1 MKQQRVSIKMKLL
14 GTILPVVLA
23 IVMGLVSISYIVSR
37 NIITE
42 SAKNLLNTSI
52 ENQANQIEGWLNEN
66 LAAFQIV
73 KHTVEQTN
81 PNQEALQEMLNQY
94 YNYNSNYPQGIYIAD
109 ENGGVMVA
117 KQYEGTIE
125 NPTNT
130 IWYKDGLTRVN
141 MGFTDSYTNA
151 NGVAVISASGIL
163 NDGTDTVK
171 VIASELPLERIGIMV
186 NSFIE
191 MEDAEAFLVN
201 SMDGSIIA
209 HRDSS
214 LISKKLG
221 NLNDTFLQQVEE
233 YLLAGTYDTI
243 EIDGKMTAFSS
254 LTGTDWT
261 LVSYIPVETIYA
273 GVDKIRTIMFGIALC
288 SLPIL
293 AILIE
298 RMVHIVISPVK
309 ELTKV
314 ITSMTEGDFTVAIR
328 TKNYDEIGIMSHS
341 VEKFIQTMRNM
352 IHSIRGVSDKLY
364 AEANNSYTTSGTMYE
379 ASKIQSESMRDLSR
393 TVEQLS
399 VSVNEISQNAT
410 SLALAVSDAK
420 SNGTQVSVKMEET
433 VQVSQKGKKE
443 IQNVGS
449 AMQTIVQSVK
459 KLQEAIDKVGKASR
473 EITSITGVIGNIA
486 EETNLL
492 SLNASIEAARAG
504 EAGRGFAV
512 VASEIGQL
520 AQHSADSVGDIEK
533 LISEVNTLI
542 KDVVGQA
549 EDSME
554 NINQS
559 SAMIQKAEETFDIIF
574 RNIDMV
580 GSLVQEMIEK
590 VDEVDE
596 VATNVAAISEE
607 QAASSE
613 EILITAE
620 NMAVQAEKI
629 TKNSQIVA
637 DGASELT
644 ESAQQLTKEVDNFKV
659 EKGEA

>member
-1 MKQQRVSIKMKLL
+1 MKQQKISIKMKLL
-14 GTILPVVLA
+14 GTILPVVLV
-23 IVMGLVSISYIVSR
+23 IVIGLVAISYLVSKD
-37 NIITE
+37 IITE

-66 LAAFQIV
+66 LSAFQIV
-73 KHTVEQTN
+73 KHTLEQTN
-81 PNQEALQEMLNQY
+81 PDKEDLQEMLNQY

-109 ENGGVMVA
+109 ENGEVMVA
-117 KQYEGTIE
+117 GQYEGTIN
-125 NPTNT
+125 NPTST
-130 IWYKDGLTRVN
+130 IWYQDGLTRVN
-141 MGFTDSYTNA
+141 MGFTDAYTNA
-151 NGVAVISASGIL
+151 NGVAVIGASGIL
-163 NDGTDTVK
+163 NDGTDTIK

-201 SMDGSIIA
+201 SMDGTIIA

-221 NLNDTFLQQVEE
+221 TINDTFMQQVEE
-233 YLLAGTYDTI
+233 HLLRGNYDTV
-243 EIDGKMTAFSS
+243 EMDGKMTAFSS

-288 SLPIL
+288 SLPLL

-314 ITSMTEGDFTVAIR
+314 ITSMTEGDFTVEIK
-328 TKNYDEIGIMSHS
+328 TKNYDEIGTMSQS

-364 AEANNSYTTSGTMYE
+364 EEANHSYTASETMYE
-379 ASKIQSESMRDLSR
+379 ASKIQSESMRELSK

-399 VSVNEISQNAT
+399 LSVNEISQNAT

-433 VQVSQKGKKE
+433 VHVSQKGKNE
-443 IQNVGS
+443 IQNVGN
-449 AMQTIVQSVK
+449 AMQMIVQSVK
-459 KLQEAIDKVGKASR
+459 KLQEAIDKVGKASK
-473 EITSITGVIGNIA
+473 EITSITGVIGDIA

-504 EAGRGFAV
+504 EAGKGFAV
-512 VASEIGQL
+512 VASEIGKL
-520 AQHSADSVGDIEK
+520 AQHSGDSVKNIEE

-549 EDSME
+549 EDSMK
-554 NINQS
+554 NIHQS

-574 RNIDMV
+574 GNIDMV
-580 GSLVQEMIEK
+580 GTLVQEMIEK
-590 VDEVDE
+590 VEEVDG

-613 EILITAE
+613 EILTTAE
-620 NMAVQAEKI
+620 NMAIQAEKI
-629 TKNSQIVA
+629 TKNSQMVA
-637 DGASELT
+637 DGASQLT
-644 ESAQQLTKEVDNFKV
+644 ESAQQLTREVDNFKV
-659 EKGEA
+659 EKGEL

>member
-1 MKQQRVSIKMKLL
+1 MKQQKISIKMKLL
-14 GTILPVVLA
+14 GTILPVVLV
-23 IVMGLVSISYIVSR
+23 IVIGLVAISYLVSKD
-37 NIITE
+37 IITE

-66 LAAFQIV
+66 LSAFQIV
-73 KHTVEQTN
+73 KHTLEQTN
-81 PNQEALQEMLNQY
+81 PDKEDLQEMLNQY

-109 ENGGVMVA
+109 ENGEVMVA
-117 KQYEGTIE
+117 GQYEGTIN
-125 NPTNT
+125 NPTST
-130 IWYKDGLTRVN
+130 IWYQDGLTRVN
-141 MGFTDSYTNA
+141 MGFTDAYTNA
-151 NGVAVISASGIL
+151 NGVAVIGASGIL
-163 NDGTDTVK
+163 NDGTDTIK

-201 SMDGSIIA
+201 SMDGTIIA

-214 LISKKLG
+214 LISQKLG
-221 NLNDTFLQQVEE
+221 TINDTFMQQVEE
-233 YLLAGTYDTI
+233 HLLRGNYDTV
-243 EIDGKMTAFSS
+243 EMDGKMTAFSS

-288 SLPIL
+288 SLPLL

-314 ITSMTEGDFTVAIR
+314 ITSMTEGDFTVEIK
-328 TKNYDEIGIMSHS
+328 TKNYDEIGTMSQS

-364 AEANNSYTTSGTMYE
+364 EEANNSYTTSETMYE
-379 ASKIQSESMRDLSR
+379 ASKIQSESMRELSK

-399 VSVNEISQNAT
+399 LSVNEISQNAT

-433 VQVSQKGKKE
+433 VHVSQKGKNE
-443 IQNVGS
+443 IQNVGN
-449 AMQTIVQSVK
+449 AMQMIVQSVK
-459 KLQEAIDKVGKASR
+459 KLQEAIDKVGKASK
-473 EITSITGVIGNIA
+473 EITSITGVIGDIA

-512 VASEIGQL
+512 VADEIRTLADQSKEAANEIGGI
-520 AQHSADSVGDIEK
+520 VGK
-533 LISEVNTLI
+533 
-542 KDVVGQA
+542 
-549 EDSME
+549 
-554 NINQS
+554 
-559 SAMIQKAEETFDIIF
+559 IQKQTDLTVEAANRAGAIVASQNEALDSTLQAFHKVNDRVKQMADNLGKITEGMEYMEGSRKETVNAIMSISAVAEETSANVAQVDDNTKIQQT
-574 RNIDMV
+574 
-580 GSLVQEMIEK
+580 LVNDLKQSVELLSEKARQMEEK
-590 VDEVDE
+590 VSV
-596 VATNVAAISEE
+596 
-607 QAASSE
+607 
-613 EILITAE
+613 L
-620 NMAVQAEKI
+620 
-629 TKNSQIVA
+629 
-637 DGASELT
+637 
-644 ESAQQLTKEVDNFKV
+644 KV
-659 EKGEA
+659 E

>member
-1 MKQQRVSIKMKLL
+1 MKQHRISIKMKLL
-14 GTILPVVLA
+14 GTILPVVLV
-23 IVMGLVSISYIVSR
+23 IVIGLVAISYIVSK

-66 LAAFQIV
+66 LSVFQIV
-73 KHTVEQTN
+73 KHTLEQTN
-81 PNQEALQEMLNQY
+81 PDKKDLQEMLNQY

-109 ENGGVMVA
+109 ETGEVMVA
-117 KQYEGTIE
+117 KQYEGTIK

-141 MGFTDSYTNA
+141 MGFTDAYTNA

-163 NDGTDTVK
+163 NDGTDTIK
-171 VIASELPLERIGIMV
+171 VIAAELPLERISIMV

-201 SMDGSIIA
+201 SMDGAIIA

-214 LISKKLG
+214 FISKKLG
-221 NLNDTFLQQVEE
+221 DLNDTFMQQVEKH
-233 YLLAGTYDTI
+233 LLNGMYDTI

-273 GVDKIRTIMFGIALC
+273 GVDKIRTIMFGVALC

-314 ITSMTEGDFTVAIR
+314 ITSMTEGDFTVEIK
-328 TKNYDEIGIMSHS
+328 TKHYDEIGIMSQS
-341 VEKFIQTMRNM
+341 VEKFVQTMRNM

-364 AEANNSYTTSGTMYE
+364 EEANNSHTTSGTMYE
-379 ASKIQSESMRDLSR
+379 ASKIQSESMRELSK

-399 VSVNEISQNAT
+399 LSVNEISQNAT

-433 VQVSQKGKKE
+433 VQVSQKGKNE
-443 IQNVGS
+443 IQNVGN
-449 AMQTIVQSVK
+449 AMQLIVQSVK
-459 KLQEAIDKVGKASR
+459 KLQEAIDKVGKASK
-473 EITSITGVIGNIA
+473 EITSITGVIGDIA

-520 AQHSADSVGDIEK
+520 AQHSANSVKNIEE
-533 LISEVNTLI
+533 LISEVNALI

-549 EDSME
+549 EDSMK

-559 SAMIQKAEETFDIIF
+559 SAMIQKAEETFDVIF
-574 RNIDMV
+574 GNIDMV
-580 GSLVQEMIEK
+580 GTLVQEMIEK
-590 VDEVDE
+590 VEEVDG

-613 EILITAE
+613 EILMTAE
-620 NMAVQAEKI
+620 NMATQAEKI
-629 TKNSQIVA
+629 TQNSQMVA
-637 DGASELT
+637 DGASQLT
-644 ESAQQLTKEVDNFKV
+644 ESAQQLTREVDNFKV
-659 EKGEA
+659 EKGEL

>member
-1 MKQQRVSIKMKLL
+1 MKQQRISIKMKLL

-23 IVMGLVSISYIVSR
+23 IVLGLVSISYVVSR
-37 NIITE
+37 DIITE

-66 LAAFQIV
+66 LAMFQIV

-81 PNQEALQEMLNQY
+81 PDKEALQEMLNQY

-109 ENGGVMVA
+109 ENGEVMLA
-117 KQYEGTIE
+117 EQYAGTIA
-125 NPTNT
+125 NPKNT

-141 MGFTDSYTNA
+141 MGFTDAYTNA

-163 NDGTDTVK
+163 NDGTDTIK
-171 VIASELPLERIGIMV
+171 VIAAELPLERISIMV

-221 NLNDTFLQQVEE
+221 NVSGDFMQQVEKH
-233 YLLAGTYDTI
+233 LLNGTYDTI
-243 EIDGKMTAFSS
+243 EIDGKMTAFSD

-288 SLPIL
+288 SLPLL

-314 ITSMTEGDFTVAIR
+314 ITSMTEGDFTVAIK
-328 TKNYDEIGIMSHS
+328 TKNYDEIGTMSQS

-364 AEANNSYTTSGTMYE
+364 EEANNSYTTSGTMYE

-410 SLALAVSDAK
+410 ALAMAVSDAK
-420 SNGTQVSVKMEET
+420 ENGTQVSVKMKET
-433 VQVSQKGKKE
+433 VQVSQKGKNE
-443 IQNVGS
+443 IQNVGN

-459 KLQEAIDKVGKASR
+459 KLQEAIDKVGKASK

-520 AQHSADSVGDIEK
+520 AQHSADSVKNIEE

-549 EDSME
+549 EDSMK
-554 NINQS
+554 NITQS
-559 SAMIQKAEETFDIIF
+559 SAMIQKAEETFDDIF
-574 RNIDMV
+574 GNIDRV
-580 GSLVQEMIEK
+580 GTLVQEMIKK

-620 NMAVQAEKI
+620 NMAAQAEKI
-629 TKNSQIVA
+629 TQNSQSVA
-637 DGASELT
+637 DGASQLT

>member
-1 MKQQRVSIKMKLL
+1 MKQQKISIKMKLL
-14 GTILPVVLA
+14 GTILPVVLV
-23 IVMGLVSISYIVSR
+23 IVTGLVAISYLVSR
-37 NIITE
+37 DIIRE

-66 LAAFQIV
+66 LSAFQIV
-73 KHTVEQTN
+73 KHTLEQTN
-81 PNQEALQEMLNQY
+81 PAKEDLQEILNQY

-109 ENGGVMVA
+109 ENGTVMVA
-117 KQYEGTIE
+117 SQYEGAMT
-125 NPTNT
+125 NPTKT
-130 IWYKDGLTRVN
+130 IWYTDGLTRVN
-141 MGFTDSYTNA
+141 MGFTDAYTNE

-163 NDGTDTVK
+163 NDGTDTIK
-171 VIASELPLERIGIMV
+171 VMSADLPLERISIMV

-201 SMDGSIIA
+201 RMDGAIIA
-209 HRDSS
+209 HRENS

-221 NLNDTFLQQVEE
+221 ELNDDFMRQVEVQ
-233 YLLAGTYDTI
+233 LLEGTYDTV

-254 LTGTDWT
+254 LLGTDWT

-273 GVDKIRTIMFGIALC
+273 DVDKIRMIMFGVALC

-298 RMVHIVISPVK
+298 RMVHMVISPVK

-314 ITSMTEGDFTVAIR
+314 ITSMTNGDFTVEIT
-328 TKNYDEIGIMSHS
+328 TKHQDEIGTMSQS

-352 IHSIRGVSDKLY
+352 IYSIRGVSDKLY
-364 AEANNSYTTSGTMYE
+364 EEANNSHVTSNTMYD
-379 ASKIQSESMRDLSR
+379 ASKIQSESMRELSK
-393 TVEQLS
+393 TVEQISL
-399 VSVNEISQNAT
+399 SVNEISQNAT

-420 SNGTQVSVKMEET
+420 SNGSQVSVKMEET
-433 VQVSQKGKKE
+433 VEVSQKGKKE

-449 AMQTIVQSVK
+449 AMQVIVQSVE
-459 KLQEAIDKVGKASR
+459 KLQGAIDKVGKASR
-473 EITSITGVIGNIA
+473 EITSITEVIGDIA

-520 AQHSADSVGDIEK
+520 AQHSADSVRNIEE
-533 LISEVNTLI
+533 LISEVNMLVEA
-542 KDVVGQA
+542 VVGQA
-549 EDSME
+549 EDSMK
-554 NINQS
+554 NINES
-559 SAMIQKAEETFDIIF
+559 SEMIRKAESTFDVIF
-574 RNIDMV
+574 GNIDTV
-580 GSLVQEMIEK
+580 GSLVQQMMEK
-590 VDEVDE
+590 VEQVDE

-613 EILITAE
+613 EILMTAE

-629 TKNSQIVA
+629 TQNSQIVA
-637 DGASELT
+637 DGASQLT
-644 ESAQQLTKEVDNFKV
+644 DSAQQLTREVDKFKV
-659 EKGEA
+659 EKGEC

>member
-1 MKQQRVSIKMKLL
+1 MKQQRISIKMKLL

-23 IVMGLVSISYIVSR
+23 IVLGLVSISYVVSR
-37 NIITE
+37 DIITE

-66 LAAFQIV
+66 LAMFQIV

-81 PNQEALQEMLNQY
+81 PDKEALQEMLNQY

-109 ENGGVMVA
+109 ENGEVMLA
-117 KQYEGTIE
+117 EQYAGTIA
-125 NPTNT
+125 NPKNT

-141 MGFTDSYTNA
+141 MGFTDAYTNA

-163 NDGTDTVK
+163 NDGTDTIK
-171 VIASELPLERIGIMV
+171 VIAAELPLERISIMV

-221 NLNDTFLQQVEE
+221 NVSGDFMQQVEKH
-233 YLLAGTYDTI
+233 LLNGTYDTI
-243 EIDGKMTAFSS
+243 EIDGKMTAFSD

-288 SLPIL
+288 SLPLL

-314 ITSMTEGDFTVAIR
+314 ITSMTEGDFTVAIK
-328 TKNYDEIGIMSHS
+328 TKNYDEIGTMSQS

-364 AEANNSYTTSGTMYE
+364 EEANNSYTTSGTMYE

-410 SLALAVSDAK
+410 ALAMAVSDAK
-420 SNGTQVSVKMEET
+420 ENGTQVSVKMKET
-433 VQVSQKGKKE
+433 VQVSQKGKNE
-443 IQNVGS
+443 IQNV
-449 AMQTIVQSVK
+449 
-459 KLQEAIDKVGKASR
+459 
-473 EITSITGVIGNIA
+473 
-486 EETNLL
+486 
-492 SLNASIEAARAG
+492 
-504 EAGRGFAV
+504 
-512 VASEIGQL
+512 
-520 AQHSADSVGDIEK
+520 
-533 LISEVNTLI
+533 
-542 KDVVGQA
+542 
-549 EDSME
+549 
-554 NINQS
+554 
-559 SAMIQKAEETFDIIF
+559 
-574 RNIDMV
+574 
-580 GSLVQEMIEK
+580 
-590 VDEVDE
+590 
-596 VATNVAAISEE
+596 
-607 QAASSE
+607 
-613 EILITAE
+613 
-620 NMAVQAEKI
+620 
-629 TKNSQIVA
+629 
-637 DGASELT
+637 
-644 ESAQQLTKEVDNFKV
+644 NF
-659 EKGEA
+659 

>member
-1 MKQQRVSIKMKLL
+1 MKQQKISIKMKLL
-14 GTILPVVLA
+14 GTILPVVLV
-23 IVMGLVSISYIVSR
+23 IVIGLVTISYLVSR

-66 LAAFQIV
+66 LSAFQIV
-73 KHTVEQTN
+73 KHTLEQTN
-81 PNQEALQEMLNQY
+81 PNKEDLQEMLNQY

-109 ENGGVMVA
+109 EQGGVMVA
-117 KQYEGTIE
+117 EQYEGTIK

-141 MGFTDSYTNA
+141 MGFTDAYTNA
-151 NGVAVISASGIL
+151 NGVAVIGASGIL
-163 NDGTDTVK
+163 NDGTDTIK
-171 VIASELPLERIGIMV
+171 VIAAELPLERIGIMV

-191 MEDAEAFLVN
+191 MEEAEAFLVN
-201 SMDGSIIA
+201 SMDGAIIA

-214 LISKKLG
+214 FISKKLG
-221 NLNDTFLQQVEE
+221 DFNDNFMQQVEE
-233 YLLAGTYDTI
+233 QLLLGTYDTI

-273 GVDKIRTIMFGIALC
+273 GVNKIRTIMFGVALC
-288 SLPIL
+288 SLPLL

-314 ITSMTEGDFTVAIR
+314 ITSMTDGDFTVEIK
-328 TKNYDEIGIMSHS
+328 TKHYDEIGSMSQS

-352 IHSIRGVSDKLY
+352 IHSIRGVSDQLY
-364 AEANNSYTTSGTMYE
+364 EEANHSYTVSETMYE
-379 ASKIQSESMRDLSR
+379 ASKIQSESMKELSK

-399 VSVNEISQNAT
+399 LSVNEISQNAT

-420 SNGTQVSVKMEET
+420 SNGIQVSAKMEET
-433 VQVSQKGKKE
+433 VQVSQKGKNE
-443 IQNVGS
+443 IQNVGN
-449 AMQTIVQSVK
+449 AMQMIVQSVK
-459 KLQEAIDKVGKASR
+459 KLQEAIDKVGKASS
-473 EITSITGVIGNIA
+473 EITSITGVIGDIA

-504 EAGRGFAV
+504 EAGKGFAV
-512 VASEIGQL
+512 VASEIGKL
-520 AQHSADSVGDIEK
+520 AQHSGDSVKNIEE

-549 EDSME
+549 EDSMK
-554 NINQS
+554 NIHQS

-574 RNIDMV
+574 GNIDMV
-580 GSLVQEMIEK
+580 GTLVQEMIEK
-590 VDEVDE
+590 VEEVDG

-613 EILITAE
+613 EILTTAE
-620 NMAVQAEKI
+620 SMATQAEKI
-629 TKNSQIVA
+629 TKNSQTVA
-637 DGASELT
+637 DGASQLT
-644 ESAQQLTKEVDNFKV
+644 ESAQQLTREVDNFKV
-659 EKGEA
+659 EKGEL

>member
-1 MKQQRVSIKMKLL
+1 MKQQRISIKMKLL

-23 IVMGLVSISYIVSR
+23 IVLGLVSISYVVSR
-37 NIITE
+37 DIITE

-66 LAAFQIV
+66 LAMFQIV
-73 KHTVEQTN
+73 KHTIEQTN
-81 PNQEALQEMLNQY
+81 PEKEDLQEMLNQY

-109 ENGGVMVA
+109 ENGEVMLA
-117 KQYEGTIE
+117 EQYAGTIA
-125 NPTNT
+125 NPKNT

-141 MGFTDSYTNA
+141 MGFTDAYTNA

-163 NDGTDTVK
+163 NDGTDTIK
-171 VIASELPLERIGIMV
+171 VIAAELPLERISIMV

-221 NLNDTFLQQVEE
+221 NVSGDFMQQVEKH
-233 YLLAGTYDTI
+233 LLNGTYDTI
-243 EIDGKMTAFSS
+243 EIDGKMTAFSD

-288 SLPIL
+288 SLPLL

-314 ITSMTEGDFTVAIR
+314 ITSMTEGDFTVAIK
-328 TKNYDEIGIMSHS
+328 TKNYDEIGTMSQS

-364 AEANNSYTTSGTMYE
+364 EEANNSYTTSGTMYE

-410 SLALAVSDAK
+410 ALAMAVSDAK
-420 SNGTQVSVKMEET
+420 ENGTQVSVKMKET
-433 VQVSQKGKKE
+433 VQVSQKGKNE
-443 IQNVGS
+443 IQNVGN

-459 KLQEAIDKVGKASR
+459 KLQEAIDKVGKASK

-520 AQHSADSVGDIEK
+520 AQHSADSVKNIEE

-549 EDSME
+549 EDSMK
-554 NINQS
+554 NITQS
-559 SAMIQKAEETFDIIF
+559 SAMIQKAEETFDDIF
-574 RNIDMV
+574 GNIDRV
-580 GSLVQEMIEK
+580 GTLVQEMIKK

-620 NMAVQAEKI
+620 NMAAQAEKI
-629 TKNSQIVA
+629 TQNSQSVA
-637 DGASELT
+637 DGASQLT

>member
-1 MKQQRVSIKMKLL
+1 MKQQRISIKMKLL

-23 IVMGLVSISYIVSR
+23 IVLGLVSISYVVSR
-37 NIITE
+37 DIITE

-66 LAAFQIV
+66 LAMFQIV

-81 PNQEALQEMLNQY
+81 PDKEALQEMLNQY

-109 ENGGVMVA
+109 ENGEVMLA
-117 KQYEGTIE
+117 EQYAGTIA
-125 NPTNT
+125 NPKNT

-141 MGFTDSYTNA
+141 MGFTDAYTNA

-163 NDGTDTVK
+163 NDGTDTIK
-171 VIASELPLERIGIMV
+171 VIAAELPLERISIMV

-221 NLNDTFLQQVEE
+221 NVSGDFMQQVEKH
-233 YLLAGTYDTI
+233 LLNGTYDTI
-243 EIDGKMTAFSS
+243 EIDGKMTAFSD

-288 SLPIL
+288 SLPLL

-314 ITSMTEGDFTVAIR
+314 ITSMTEGDFTVAIK
-328 TKNYDEIGIMSHS
+328 TKNYDEIGTMSQS

-364 AEANNSYTTSGTMYE
+364 EEANNSYTTSGTMYE

-410 SLALAVSDAK
+410 ALAMAVSDAK
-420 SNGTQVSVKMEET
+420 ENGTQVSVKMKET
-433 VQVSQKGKKE
+433 VQVSQKGKNE
-443 IQNVGS
+443 IQNVGN

-459 KLQEAIDKVGKASR
+459 KLQEAIDKVGKASK

-520 AQHSADSVGDIEK
+520 AQHSADSVKNIEE

-549 EDSME
+549 EDSMK
-554 NINQS
+554 NITQS
-559 SAMIQKAEETFDIIF
+559 SAMIQKAEETFDDIF
-574 RNIDMV
+574 GNIDMV
-580 GSLVQEMIEK
+580 GTLVQEMIKK

-620 NMAVQAEKI
+620 NMAAQAEKI
-629 TKNSQIVA
+629 TQNSQSVA
-637 DGASELT
+637 DGASQLT

-659 EKGEA
+659 EKGEI

>member
-1 MKQQRVSIKMKLL
+1 MKQQKISIKMKLL
-14 GTILPVVLA
+14 GTILPVVLV
-23 IVMGLVSISYIVSR
+23 IVMGLVAISYIVSR
-37 NIITE
+37 DIIRE

-66 LAAFQIV
+66 LSAFQIV
-73 KHTVEQTN
+73 KHTLEQTN
-81 PNQEALQEMLNQY
+81 PDKEHLQEMLNQY

-109 ENGGVMVA
+109 EKGNVMVA
-117 KQYEGTIE
+117 SQYEGIMT
-125 NPTNT
+125 NPTKT

-141 MGFTDSYTNA
+141 MGFTDAYTNE
-151 NGVAVISASGIL
+151 NGIAVISASGIL
-163 NDGTDTVK
+163 NDGTDTIK
-171 VIASELPLERIGIMV
+171 VISADLPLDRISIMV

-201 SMDGSIIA
+201 SMDGAIIA

-221 NLNDTFLQQVEE
+221 NLQDSFMQQVEVH
-233 YLLAGTYDTI
+233 LLEGAYDTV
-243 EIDGKMTAFSS
+243 EIDGKMTAFSN
-254 LTGTDWT
+254 LLGTDWT
-261 LVSYIPVETIYA
+261 LVSYVPIDTIYA
-273 GVDKIRTIMFGIALC
+273 GVDKIRMIMFGVALC

-314 ITSMTEGDFTVAIR
+314 ITSMTEGDFTVEIK
-328 TKNYDEIGIMSHS
+328 TKNHDEIGIMSQS
-341 VEKFIQTMRNM
+341 VEKFIETMRHM
-352 IHSIRGVSDKLY
+352 IDSIRGVSDKLY
-364 AEANNSYTTSGTMYE
+364 EEANNSHSTSGTMYE
-379 ASKIQSESMRDLSR
+379 ASKIQSESMRELSK

-399 VSVNEISQNAT
+399 LSVNEISQNAT
-410 SLALAVSDAK
+410 SLALVVSDAK
-420 SNGTQVSVKMEET
+420 ANGTEVSEKMEET
-433 VQVSQKGKKE
+433 VEVSQKGKNE
-443 IQNVGS
+443 IQNVGI
-449 AMQTIVQSVK
+449 AMQMIVQSVR
-459 KLQEAIDKVGKASR
+459 KLQEAIDKVGKASN

-520 AQHSADSVGDIEK
+520 AQHSADSVRNIEE
-533 LISEVNTLI
+533 LISEVNMLV

-549 EDSME
+549 EDSM
-554 NINQS
+554 NSINQS
-559 SAMIQKAEETFDIIF
+559 SKMIEKAEETFDVIF
-574 RNIDMV
+574 GNIDIV
-580 GSLVQEMIEK
+580 GNLVQQMMEK
-590 VDEVDE
+590 VEQVDE

-613 EILITAE
+613 EILMTAE
-620 NMAVQAEKI
+620 NMAGQAEKI
-629 TKNSQIVA
+629 TQNSQMVA
-637 DGASELT
+637 DGASQLT
-644 ESAQQLTKEVDNFKV
+644 TSAQQLTKEVDNFKV
-659 EKGEA
+659 EKGEL